1 MKKAFLASMLAATC
15 VTMPMASALAQA
27 AAGTQA
33 APGAQ
38 AGPQLSQDEYTA
50 YNAVITATDPAAKAT
65 AAEAFLTKYPQSSVK
80 NTVLE
85 QLLAAYSQANNAAK
99 ALEAADRLL
108 QVDPNN
114 IRALA
119 IQTSL
124 LKSQGDTA
132 TDPAA
137 KQTAYDKAADAANR
151 GLKATKP
158 AALADADWA
167 TIQKQVTPY
176 FYSAIG
182 IDALTKKDSAGA
194 VAAYTAELKAV
205 DVAQTTQPGPFL
217 QDTFFLGQAYY
228 IATPPDYL
236 NCTYFA
242 TRTAML
248 APDQFKSQFQPIA
261 SYCYKKYHGGD
272 DGYDAVKTAAQANLF
287 PAADFAASVKAAPT
301 PADQATTVFEADK
314 KDDPALAKAALADR
328 EFVMAYGTAEQ
339 ADAEFA
345 GIKDK
350 EIPVT
355 GKVVSIADTTLT
367 LAVSDD
373 AKQANPVMADF
384 SITLKEAP
392 KTTPVVGADVAVL
405 ATFASYTQKPLMIT
419 MTGGE
424 IEAKAAAKAPA
435 AKAPPARR
443 APARRR

>member
-1 MKKAFLASMLAATC
+1 MKKALLASMLAATC
-15 VTMPMASALAQA
+15 VSAVYATAETPFEAQA
-27 AAGTQA
+27 AA
-33 APGAQ
+33 AQ
-38 AGPQLSQDEYTA
+38 QGPQLSQEEYTA

-85 QLLAAYSQANNAAK
+85 QLLAAYAQANNAPK

-119 IQTSL
+119 LETSL
-124 LKSQGDTA
+124 LKTQGDNA

-137 KQTAYDKAADAANR
+137 KQTAYDKASDAASR

-158 AALADADWA
+158 TAVSDTDWA
-167 TIQKQVTPY
+167 AIQKQVTPY

-194 VAAYTAELKAV
+194 IAAYTSELKAV

-236 NCTYFA
+236 NCTYFT

-248 APDQFKSQFQPIA
+248 APDQFKAQFQPLA
-261 SYCYKKYHGGD
+261 TYCYKKYHGGE

-287 PAADFAASVKAAPT
+287 PAAEFAASVKAAPT
-301 PADQATTVFEADK
+301 PADQATAVLEADK
-314 KDDPALAKAALADR
+314 KDDPALAKTALADR
-328 EFVMAYGTAEQ
+328 EFVMSYGTAEQ

-345 GIKDK
+345 PIKDK
-350 EIPVT
+350 EIPVS

-373 AKQANPVMADF
+373 AKQANPAVADVTV
-384 SITLKEAP
+384 TLKEAP
-392 KTTPVVGADVAVL
+392 KTVPTVGADVTVL
-405 ATFASYTQKPLMIT
+405 ATFASYTQKPVMIT

-424 IEAKAAAKAPA
+424 IEAKAAKAPA
-435 AKAPPARR
+435 AKAAPARK